1 LNGREAAWKTIT
13 IGLGEFRAMCLN
25 LMDGVKAK
33 RFIVVMTK
41 RGEPIAKM
49 IPLEMLDSG
58 STAELV
64 RNNKFGNLHA
74 KTDSGCLATN
84 RRHNSIVNDGG
95 NRTRTGRDFRLAVWY
110 D

>member
-41 RGEPIAKM
+41 RGEPIAK
-49 IPLEMLDSG
+49 
-58 STAELV
+58 
-64 RNNKFGNLHA
+64 
-74 KTDSGCLATN
+74 
-84 RRHNSIVNDGG
+84 
-95 NRTRTGRDFRLAVWY
+95 
-110 D
+110 